1 MRVYLVEKICDYD
14 EYGGTE
20 VVKVFSNEKSAREY
34 INKQPDAGS
43 LFMLWDGRRVPIYYV
58 TVFEVEE

>member
-1 MRVYLVEKICDYD
+1 MKVYLVERICDY
-14 EYGGTE
+14 EYGCTK

-34 INKQPDAGS
+34 INKQPDVGNFTFWNGS
-43 LFMLWDGRRVPIYYV
+43 SVPMYDV